1 MKPLKIGE
9 VIFDDG
15 SFNICATL
23 TPGTVE
29 ELRKDLNTLKGR
41 AFSIIEWRADSLL
54 LTSRLS
60 EEIATGMR
68 LIKEVF
74 PEKPLIFTYR
84 WKEEGGQTSLE
95 PKELFRIRREIV
107 EQNLADILD
116 IEMYWFRNAQN
127 EENLDAYFS
136 LVKEAKKKG
145 MKVLLSWHDFSNTPD
160 EEQLLRIFR
169 TQEKLNADLAKV
181 AVAAVVES
189 DVDRLMTASFRI
201 AQSLTIPHIA
211 LSMGDLGKRSRY
223 DRKRSMTCVTFAPAH
238 NPSAPGQLPLD
249 ELHER
254 LNEEQE

>member
-1 MKPLKIGE
+1 MKPLKIGD
-9 VIFDDG
+9 VLFDDG
-15 SFNICATL
+15 AFNVCITL
-23 TPGTVE
+23 TPGTVD
-29 ELRKDLNTLKGR
+29 ELRKDLYSLKGR
-41 AFSIIEWRADSLL
+41 VFRIIEWRADYLL

-60 EEIATGMR
+60 EEIEAGLR
-68 LIKEVF
+68 LIKEAF

-95 PKELFRIRREIV
+95 PKELYRIRREIV
-107 EQNLADILD
+107 EQNLADIMD

-136 LVKEAKKKG
+136 LVKEAKGKG
-145 MKVLLSWHDFSNTPD
+145 MKVLLSWHDFSTTPD

-169 TQEKLNADLAKV
+169 TQEKLGADLAKI

-189 DVDRLMTASFRI
+189 DLDRLMKASFRT
-201 AQSLTIPHIA
+201 AKSLAIPHIA
-211 LSMGDLGKRSRY
+211 LSMGDLGKKSRY
-223 DRKRSMTCVTFAPAH
+223 DRKKSMSSVTFAPVH

-249 ELHER
+249 ELQER